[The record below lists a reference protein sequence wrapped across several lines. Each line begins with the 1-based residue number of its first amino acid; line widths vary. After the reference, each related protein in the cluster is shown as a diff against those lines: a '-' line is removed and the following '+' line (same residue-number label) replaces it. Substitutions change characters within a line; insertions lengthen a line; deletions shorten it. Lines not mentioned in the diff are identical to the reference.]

1 MDIIYEF
8 LQNSHYI
15 QYLILVQFERY
26 LVVLTHASR
35 LLKNSH
41 SWRTGEENR

>member
-1 MDIIYEF
+1 MKNK
-8 LQNSHYI
+8 LHTKK
-15 QYLILVQFERY
+15 YLILVQFERY